1 MAYPYDGMFYPTLP
15 EDTQDFGQVLAGV
28 GRNLRDFGRGVSYLP
43 MDLTGMAADIGNYPL
58 QGIDYLVNQIR
69 GTDQNYLSTDRPF
82 GGSAQLI
89 DVATKLGLSQQ
100 PTGSAPETIGRVMA
114 GLINPMAGARAVGRV
129 GEITTEQAN
138 RAADALVRQITGNP
152 TATAPQVLQETSMPF
167 MQAVAPKAPSL
178 LEAPVKSDLGFYSAL
193 EQATIPLQNKGTGS
207 QFLAQIEK
215 TAGVKPDEIKWTGL
229 DEFLKSKPNVTKAE
243 VQDYL
248 VANRVNLQEVQLG
261 GPEAFDANR
270 LSQLEDE
277 FAMLKQHPIDDPNFG
292 EAKYDEMIR
301 LMNIRDQSTTSD
313 LYRQADNAMM
323 YAQRAQARG
332 AQRAAENLFRQYELL
347 NTRAEKLDL
356 QDMGIAN
363 PTKFSQYT
371 LPGGQNYREILLT
384 LPEKLRTKSFAE
396 VNEGRAVRGAAPL
409 TQERYD
415 ELAARGGFQDY
426 AEGTFRASHFDESN
440 ILAHMRVNDR
450 VVDGKKTLFIEE
462 IQSDWHQA
470 GRKKGYQQQTR
481 PVSEIQKEL
490 DFLVTELRSKP
501 GVSYAPSEEDWA
513 RYPEIT
519 SKYDAL
525 QSEWKE
531 ASKQKTRDAVPDAPF
546 KTTWHELS
554 LKRAI
559 QEASEKGYD
568 QIAFTTGKTQ
578 AERYDLSKR
587 IGKISYQP
595 ETQQLYVYAKEE
607 SIFAPILSKI
617 VSKDQLSDYIG
628 KEAAER
634 LLNSRIKNIPT
645 EKGMQPFHQ
654 IKAKDLEIGGEGMK
668 GFYDQILP
676 KTLEKMGKK
685 FDAKV
690 GKADMDGVEVWKMDI
705 TPKMRESVLTKGQ
718 PLFAATPALPA
729 LGLLGGEEE

>member
-1 MAYPYDGMFYPTLP
+1 MFYPTLP
-15 EDTQDFGQVLAGV
+15 QDTQDFGQVLSGV
-28 GRNLRDFGRGVSYLP
+28 GRNLRDFGRGVSYFP
-43 MDLTGMAADIGNYPL
+43 MDLAGAAADIGNLPL

-248 VANRVNLQEVQLG
+248 AANRVNLQEVQLG

-323 YAQRAQARG
+323 YGQRAQARG
-332 AQRAAENLFRQYELL
+332 DQRAAENFFRQYELL

-371 LPGGQNYREILLT
+371 LPGGENYREILLT
-384 LPEKLRTKSFAE
+384 LPERQPA
-396 VNEGRAVRGAAPL
+396 NE
-409 TQERYD
+409 
-415 ELAARGGFQDY
+415 AARIKELS
-426 AEGTFRASHFDESN
+426 AKREGESLAGLTSDEQSEYIRLLSNRSANVYKSSHFDQPN

-462 IQSDWHQA
+462 VQSDWHQA
-470 GRKKGYQQQTR
+470 GRKKGYQQPPNESR
-481 PVSEIQKEL
+481 
-490 DFLVTELRSKP
+490 VTEINQRLRELAKSDMENTP
-501 GVSYAPSEEDWA
+501 EWGVLTREKESL
-513 RYPEIT
+513 T
-519 SKYDAL
+519 SR
-525 QSEWKE
+525 
-531 ASKQKTRDAVPDAPF
+531 TGVPDAPF
-546 KTTWHELS
+546 KTSWHELT

-578 AERYDLSKR
+578 AERYDLSKQ
-587 IGKISYQP
+587 IKTI
-595 ETQQLYVYAKEE
+595 VYGEPDEAGRRTVRA
-607 SIFAPILSKI
+607 ITPNG
-617 VSKDQLSDYIG
+617 DQLLGGKYTMSEIEDNIG
-628 KEAAER
+628 KEMAEKIQKSTGEFDQR
-634 LLNSRIKNIPT
+634 TGTYAMSGL
-645 EKGMQPFHQ
+645 
-654 IKAKDLEIGGEGMK
+654 DLQVGGEGMK

-690 GKADMDGVEVWKMDI
+690 GKTDMDGVEVWQMDI